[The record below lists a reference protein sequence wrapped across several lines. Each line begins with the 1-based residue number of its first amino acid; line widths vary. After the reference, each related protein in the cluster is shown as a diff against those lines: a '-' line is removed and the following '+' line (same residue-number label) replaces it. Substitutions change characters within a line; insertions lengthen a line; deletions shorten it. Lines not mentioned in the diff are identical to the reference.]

1 MGGNCRER
9 ERNCPSG
16 IKFRDLSLKRVA
28 QLLPNIGTEVGN
40 AGESRRSGQ
49 RRFLTLL
56 PTSTHLWPEME
67 CSPWPETGSLCT
79 TLT

>member
-16 IKFRDLSLKRVA
+16 IKFRDLSLKRAA
-28 QLLPNIGTEVGN
+28 QLLPNMGREVGN
-40 AGESRRSGQ
+40 AGESTRSGQ
-49 RRFLTLL
+49 RWFLTLL
-56 PTSTHLWPEME
+56 PPPTSALE

>member
-49 RRFLTLL
+49 RQFLTLL
-56 PTSTHLWPEME
+56 PPPTSGLRW
-67 CSPWPETGSLCT
+67 SAALGQKLGAFV
-79 TLT
+79 LL